1 MLKNVD
7 LHHGIRAGY
16 SPKYADREGRKLVE
30 NSRVS
35 EAIANAMAETTQENS
50 SFRSKGNYLAKVS
63 IQKHINY
70 FRKLQFKKQR
80 T

>member
-16 SPKYADREGRKLVE
+16 KPENADKMGSELLGKTC
-30 NSRVS
+30 VS